1 MKKPVLV
8 AIVTG
13 ACAAAFFGSSLITGW
28 SIHSGASVSEMAGEE
43 SIIGIDDTAG
53 TPVGAVY
60 EDAKAVKESEKG
72 KVAYKTA
79 ESRAGT
85 SEQTA
90 KENDLQNI
98 PKDEIDV
105 IESTVVYEAVQ
116 TEVPADDPAGY
127 KSVVG
132 SVASVS
138 GEKSSTNTDT
148 IVNETEAAKDDA
160 VTSEGTAGVVKGAVV
175 GSVSIEEDGVSE
187 EKQSGIVRQLAE
199 SAALAAVAQENTA
212 SDDITRDNTVSY
224 APIPQKEISHDP
236 GDGFERNYQIGTE
249 TTRCIKVKYFR
260 RELTFVR
267 RTLHYDTGNFDIV
280 EYFKNG
286 KMIDEDDYE
295 DDYEDALEDMWEGK
309 CSMDVTSSQS
319 PIIVQEKVK

>member
-28 SIHSGASVSEMAGEE
+28 SIRSGASVSEMTGEE
-43 SIIGIDDTAG
+43 EITAVDNTSG
-53 TPVGAVY
+53 ELLGAVY
-60 EDAKAVKESEKG
+60 EDAKAVKGREKG
-72 KVAYKTA
+72 KVASKTVPSGA
-79 ESRAGT
+79 DAS
-85 SEQTA
+85 SHSV
-90 KENDLQNI
+90 KENDLQDI
-98 PKDEIDV
+98 PQNEINV
-105 IESTVVYEAVQ
+105 IDSTVVYETVGP
-116 TEVPADDPAGY
+116 EEPAEEPAGY

-160 VTSEGTAGVVKGAVV
+160 VTSEGTAGVVKGAVA

-224 APIPQKEISHDP
+224 APKPQKEISHDP
-236 GDGFERNYQIGTE
+236 GDGFERSYQIGTD
-249 TTRCIKVKYFR
+249 TSRCIKVKYSR

-267 RTLHYDTGNFDIV
+267 RTLHYDTGDFDIV